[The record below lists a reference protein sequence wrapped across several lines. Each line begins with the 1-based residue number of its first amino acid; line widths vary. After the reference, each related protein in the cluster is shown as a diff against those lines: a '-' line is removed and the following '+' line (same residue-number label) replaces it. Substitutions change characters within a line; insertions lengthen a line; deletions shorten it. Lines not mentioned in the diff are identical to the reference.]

1 MRYPITF
8 WDGIPQKHVSPERI
22 REAAEAGFTIIECRY
37 DTQTN
42 KQVLAWCEA
51 QGLQAYV
58 GDVRI
63 YREAFE
69 GKDGWQ
75 QAVDAT
81 INDYKDFPAAKRFF
95 IKDEPNEAQFP
106 ALARV
111 TDYLREHHPGTEFF
125 INLLPN
131 WAAKGGMANSD
142 AYIADYIAAAKPTL
156 LCYDHYCLTKR
167 EVTVDQ
173 LYAEGLYEARVSDEL
188 RRADGKEGVIY
199 AEEDCPYYF
208 DNLEQIRKHAQAA
221 GIPWMIVILLTEHMR
236 YRYLTEAELRWEVFT
251 ALAYGANQLC
261 YYHYWTLPP
270 EHPDPW
276 TYHHG
281 IIESDGTRGEKY
293 PMVKQINRE
302 VQAIMAEIG
311 QAQSTAVFHTG
322 PEQDALPVPFA
333 PYGDIDAVEGGNFV
347 VGFFEGGKVILANKD
362 FHNEALAHIKTDKAL
377 CKFSKSRGVWDT
389 LPRTT
394 DGAYTVRLH
403 AGDGELLKIK

>member
-75 QAVDAT
+75 QALDAT

-125 INLLPN
+125 NNLLPN

-167 EVTVDQ
+167 EVTVEQ

-188 RRADGKEGVIY
+188 RQADGKQGVIY

-270 EHPDPW
+270 EHSDPW

-302 VQAIMAEIG
+302 IQAVMGEIKD
-311 QAQSTAVFHTG
+311 AKSTAVFHTG

-333 PYGDIDAVEGGNFV
+333 PYGGIDAIEGGRFV
-347 VGFFEGGKVILANKD
+347 AGFFEDGKLILANKD
-362 FHNEALAHIKTDKAL
+362 FHSEAFAKIKTDKTL
-377 CKFSKSRGVWDT
+377 YKFSKSRGTWDT
-389 LPRTT
+389 LSRTA
-394 DGAYTVRLH
+394 DGAYTVHLR
-403 AGDGELLKIK
+403 AGDGELLRIE